1 MTDVSSTIEILRTR
15 TVGTQSSVRFDG
27 KYLVPSVLVD
37 KPNPDMSVLDAVI
50 TRRTSRN
57 YADEP
62 VPFELFESI
71 VNSAAHAPSACNEQ
85 RWKIIYIDDP
95 ATLEDLYYR
104 GSAAFLRK
112 TRQAFLVLYNNQSD
126 NVKYRD
132 HVQSGAAFVTT
143 FSLLAHSVG
152 IGSCWI
158 GHIPNHG
165 EIRRLFRIDRRFDPI
180 ALVSFGFYK
189 YRVKPRPR
197 KKQGDALVASACFD
211 FGELLF
217 QTSKNIA
224 ARRFLI
230 RVYYMLPVFIRRRI
244 RHWTLPYEKKF
255 YDEIAD

>member
-1 MTDVSSTIEILRTR
+1 MIDASSTIEILRTR
-15 TVGTQSSVRFDG
+15 TIETQSSVSFDG
-27 KYLVPSVLVD
+27 KYLVPGSLVND
-37 KPNPDMSVLDAVI
+37 PNPDMSLLDAVI

-71 VNSAAHAPSACNEQ
+71 VNLAAHAPSACNEQ

-95 ATLEDLYYR
+95 ATLEDLYQR

-112 TRQAFLVLYNNQSD
+112 TKQAFLVLYNNRSD

-132 HVQSGAAFVTT
+132 HVQSGAAFITT
-143 FSLLAHSVG
+143 FSLLAHAVG

-158 GHIPNHG
+158 GHIPNRR
-165 EIRRLFRIDRRFDPI
+165 EIRRLFQIDRRFDPI

-197 KKQGDALVASACFD
+197 KKQGKRLWRPPASTLASSSFKPTR
-211 FGELLF
+211 
-217 QTSKNIA
+217 TSL
-224 ARRFLI
+224 RG
-230 RVYYMLPVFIRRRI
+230 
-244 RHWTLPYEKKF
+244 
-255 YDEIAD
+255 DC

>member
-1 MTDVSSTIEILRTR
+1 MIDVSSTIEILRTR
-15 TVGTQSSVRFDG
+15 TIETQSSVSFDG
-27 KYLVPSVLVD
+27 TYLVPGSLVND
-37 KPNPDMSVLDAVI
+37 PNPDMSLLDAVI

-71 VNSAAHAPSACNEQ
+71 VNLAAHAPSACNEQ

-95 ATLEDLYYR
+95 ATLEDLYQR

-112 TRQAFLVLYNNQSD
+112 TKQAFLVLYNNQSD

-132 HVQSGAAFVTT
+132 HVQSGAAFITT
-143 FSLLAHSVG
+143 FSLLAHAVG

-158 GHIPNHG
+158 GHIPNRR
-165 EIRRLFRIDRRFDPI
+165 EIRRLFQIDRRFDPI

-197 KKQGDALVASACFD
+197 KKQGDALVAPARFN
-211 FGELLF
+211 FGELVF
-217 QTSKNIA
+217 QTNKNIT
-224 ARRFLI
+224 ARRLLI
-230 RVYYMLPVFIRRRI
+230 RAYYALPVFIRRRI

-255 YDEIAD
+255 YDEVAD